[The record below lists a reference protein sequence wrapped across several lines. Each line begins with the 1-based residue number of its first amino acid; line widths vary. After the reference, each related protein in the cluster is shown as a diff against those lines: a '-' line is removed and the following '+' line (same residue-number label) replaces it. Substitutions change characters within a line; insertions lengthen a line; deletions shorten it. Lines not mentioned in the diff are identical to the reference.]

1 MADLTISL
9 AAVKTHNKQDDCWI
23 VIDNMVCDVTKFLK
37 EHPGGSAVILDFA
50 GQDATESF
58 NDVGHSNDAK
68 QMLTEYKIGVLN
80 EVEMTKKDS
89 KKKDGD
95 GCAIM

>member
-9 AAVKTHNKQDDCWI
+9 AAVKTHNKKDDCWI

-37 EHPGGSAVILDFA
+37 EHPGGSDVILDFA
-50 GQDATESF
+50 GKDATESF

-68 QMLTEYKIGVLN
+68 QMLTEYKIGVLS
-80 EVEMTKKDS
+80 EVEITKKDS